1 MTRLIKRYANRKL
14 YDSQA
19 SRYVT
24 LDAIADM
31 VRAGEDLRI
40 IDNESGE
47 DLTAVT
53 FAQVIYE
60 DAKRSDGGEHVP
72 VLRWIIRQGSMTL
85 HEILE
90 QLERGREALES
101 VRDAAG
107 EGLHQVQQ
115 RFDAQMRA
123 SIERITSLPG
133 FRQELHRIEES
144 LRHLE
149 GQLGQLRLLAQ
160 PRAEEPS
167 ASATAARTREQ
178 RTAGPRRRSRKAAKV
193 APRKG
198 KPLARG

>member
-24 LDAIADM
+24 LDAIADL

-40 IDNESGE
+40 IDNDTGE

-60 DAKRSDGGEHVP
+60 DAKRSEGGAQVP
-72 VLRWIIRQGSMTL
+72 VLRWFIRQGALTL
-85 HEILE
+85 HDILE

-107 EGLHQVQQ
+107 EGLQQVQQ
-115 RFDAQMRA
+115 RLDAQVR
-123 SIERITSLPG
+123 SSLERLANLPG
-133 FRQELHRIEES
+133 FRAELERMEES
-144 LRHLE
+144 LRRLE
-149 GQLGQLRLLAQ
+149 GQLGQLRLVGG
-160 PRAEEPS
+160 PREKQAEAAPGDGKKRRRPDRS
-167 ASATAARTREQ
+167 APARPTAP
-178 RTAGPRRRSRKAAKV
+178 PRRRRRV
-193 APRKG
+193 T
-198 KPLARG
+198 